1 MDKLGL
7 PVPLR
12 SQRLGRRVCQAYMR
26 EYDILWLIRSLS
38 IKHMV
43 YSAAGAVVDVNLS
56 GADVETLDATY
67 KENVKEYALRIPYV
81 SAAGLRSMVEF
92 RAETAAEVKRLA
104 LDRMVDN
111 SLLQEIQKEMT
122 NRERS

>member
-92 RAETAAEVKRLA
+92 RAETAAEVKKLA

-111 SLLQEIQKEMT
+111 SLLQEIQKET
-122 NRERS
+122 TK

>member
-81 SAAGLRSMVEF
+81 SAAGLRSVVEF